1 MVSIK
6 LTEHEKRSRKICPIK
21 RRKKINQLKMT
32 QEKNMD
38 DRISRQDIEI
48 AVIMVYHMFKKL
60 KKD

>member
-1 MVSIK
+1 
-6 LTEHEKRSRKICPIK
+6 
-21 RRKKINQLKMT
+21 MT

-38 DRISRQDIEI
+38 DRISRQDFEI

>member
-1 MVSIK
+1 
-6 LTEHEKRSRKICPIK
+6 
-21 RRKKINQLKMT
+21 MT

-48 AVIMVYHMFKKL
+48 AIIMVYHMFKKL

>member
-1 MVSIK
+1 
-6 LTEHEKRSRKICPIK
+6 
-21 RRKKINQLKMT
+21 MT

-48 AVIMVYHMFKKL
+48 AIIMVCHMFKKL